1 MDEDPIVT
9 AAWSRVLEHWDHKPS
24 HDRFVSVCHERGM
37 LGHAASKYK
46 AVAEGLVVPEGDASL
61 QDDRRDQAHKRL
73 GTVALLAV
81 QSLEAS
87 REPPRSST
95 PRWLRIAVGVFTAVA
110 FAWFAWA
117 LSR

>member
-46 AVAEGLVVPEGDASL
+46 AVAEGLVVPEGDASPR
-61 QDDRRDQAHKRL
+61 DD
-73 GTVALLAV
+73 LAPARPDGC
-81 QSLEAS
+81 AS
-87 REPPRSST
+87 PSASSPPWPSPGSPGR
-95 PRWLRIAVGVFTAVA
+95 
-110 FAWFAWA
+110 
-117 LSR
+117 